1 VSGVEEA
8 VGPRGSDASSA
19 TGENPLR
26 WGVPVGRVAGI
37 RVRLHWLFVA
47 YIAASLIF
55 TLPHHRAGVA
65 FELPALIALFVLVL
79 AHEFGH
85 CIACRR
91 VGGEADEIVL
101 WPLGGLAQCRA
112 PHDWRAELWTV
123 LGGPLV
129 NAVLLPLLAAA
140 CYLATRS
147 WSVAL
152 PNPLD
157 PVSAMVD
164 LQRPDGTVPYWLVA
178 LWSFHWANIT
188 LLVFNMAVP
197 MYPMDGGRIVQCLLW
212 ARLGYHRSLWIA
224 CHIGLGAAAVMGT
237 VGALAADGKLLMAIG
252 LFGAVVCWTER
263 RRLQFLAG
271 VEPQEQPVA
280 STPEMGGDDAPFDQA
295 EVDRILA
302 KISEVGMGGLSGS
315 EKRTLKRATER
326 SRETEGRKGKSDQ

>member
-1 VSGVEEA
+1 M
-8 VGPRGSDASSA
+8 
-19 TGENPLR
+19 
-26 WGVPVGRVAGI
+26 GRVAGI

-47 YIAASLIF
+47 YIAAGLIF
-55 TLPHHRAGVA
+55 TLPHHRAGLA

-140 CYLATRS
+140 CYLATGS

-157 PVSAMVD
+157 PLSSLVD
-164 LQRPDGTVPYWLVA
+164 LQRTDGTVPFWLVA

-188 LLVFNMAVP
+188 LLVFNLAVP

-224 CHIGLGAAAVMGT
+224 CHIGLGAAAVLGT
-237 VGALAADGKLLMAIG
+237 VGALAADGKMLMAIG
-252 LFGAVVCWTER
+252 LFGAIVCWAER

-271 VEPQEQPVA
+271 VEPQHQPPA
-280 STPEMGGDDAPFDQA
+280 GPPEVGEADQPFDQG

-302 KISEVGMGGLSGS
+302 KISQVGMGGLSGS